1 MNHSKMIA
9 AKRIAVAV
17 AAVFATLSAPAMAA
31 DAKSLLDLM
40 LKKGVITQAEYDD
53 YLKSDAY
60 ENEQFKEKRTDSELS
75 KASKFVQKHEK
86 DGSVKE
92 SGFGYKSAD
101 GNNEINLTG
110 RLHFDLRKIDNN
122 FGTTADRDAGSESD
136 RFSLRRARIGVTGVL
151 NKDINYELIT
161 NLVGSNANLLDT
173 GWANYAVSPEF
184 QVRVG
189 KFKQP
194 YGMETLTSS
203 NNISF
208 MERSYQDQIAPGK
221 QFGAMLH
228 GEAKAFNYAASI
240 YQTGFDRSSN
250 QMGVGPE
257 AAARLTTDIAK
268 AFNFGADSVLH
279 IGLAATAGKLEVTP
293 LTSSQDGSDSITK
306 GSFLE
311 FRDENYG
318 LSKVYRNRIYGTT
331 PCSTNTTSAVCT
343 YGGYSLPASETAS
356 VEKKLLGL
364 ELAGAYKATKFQYEY
379 TEGDFTAT
387 SNKYSS
393 NASYRTATS
402 SGKAKVSYFEIIHN
416 LTGEDWAPTYKS
428 GVFGSVKPKSA
439 FSIKDGTGLGAW
451 QIGIRYSKYDA
462 SSFGAAN
469 KYQSD
474 GTAGTDGTTAAY
486 QVEGSPKG
494 ETWTYGLTW
503 IMNPNARIMLNYS
516 MTKFGSG
523 FKPVDVGTTGSS
535 PSTTGDKENV
545 ISLRSQFNF

>member
-1 MNHSKMIA
+1 MNHSKLIA

-17 AAVFATLSAPAMAA
+17 AAVCATLSAPASAA
-31 DAKSLLDLM
+31 DNAKNLLDLM

-60 ENEQFKEKRTDSELS
+60 ENEQFKQKRTDDDLS
-75 KASKFVQKHEK
+75 KASKYVQQHDK

-92 SGFGYKSAD
+92 SGFGFKSAD
-101 GNNEINLTG
+101 GKSEINLTG
-110 RLHFDLRKIDNN
+110 RLHFDARQIDNN
-122 FGTTADRDAGSESD
+122 FGVTADRDAGSESN
-136 RFSLRRARIGVTGVL
+136 RFSVRRARIGVTGVL
-151 NKDINYELIT
+151 NKDLSYELIT
-161 NLVGSNANLLDT
+161 NLVGSNSNLLDT
-173 GWANYAVSPEF
+173 GWANYAVSPAL

-203 NNISF
+203 NNIDF
-208 MERSYQDQIAPGK
+208 MERSYQDQVAPGK

-228 GEAKAFNYAASI
+228 GESSGINYAASL

-250 QMGVGPE
+250 QQGIAPE
-257 AAARLTTDIAK
+257 AAARLTTDVAK
-268 AFNFGADSVLH
+268 AFNFGADTVFH
-279 IGLAATAGKLEVTP
+279 VGVAATAGKLEVTP
-293 LTSSQDGSDSITK
+293 LTSSQDGSASVTK

-311 FRDENYG
+311 FRDENFG

-331 PCSTNTTSAVCT
+331 PCSGSTTSAACT
-343 YGGYSLPASETAS
+343 YGGYSLPASEAAT
-356 VEKKLLGL
+356 VEKKLLGF

-379 TEGDFTAT
+379 TDGDYTAT
-387 SNKYSS
+387 SNKFSTS
-393 NASYRTATS
+393 GDTSART
-402 SGKAKVSYFEIIHN
+402 SGKAKVSYIELIHN
-416 LTGEDWAPTYKS
+416 LTGEDWAPTYKG
-428 GVFGSVKPKSA
+428 GVFGSIKPKSS
-439 FSIKDGTGLGAW
+439 FNLKDGTGTGAW

-469 KYQSD
+469 KYQNN
-474 GTAGTDGTTAAY
+474 GTAGTDGTTASY
-486 QVEGSPKG
+486 QVEGSPTG
-494 ETWTYGLTW
+494 ETWTYGVTW

-535 PSTTGDKENV
+535 PSLTGDKENV
-545 ISLRSQFNF
+545 LSIRSQFNF